1 MPEPDDVE
9 RVLPVWLTP
18 DEWEELLERAGGLEG
33 SPAQPQKTSDAQ
45 PIEAPM
51 MEAPKTCLP
60 MQSSARSRVPGLRPR
75 PVWSNSFADASRR
88 AGALTHSRG
97 GHQKQAGPKEA

>member
-1 MPEPDDVE
+1 MEPCVAKSALRVCAPAGWAPPLNCEAPPEREVPPEIERPDVPEPDDVE

-51 MEAPKTCLP
+51 IEAPKTCLR
-60 MQSSARSRVPGLRPR
+60 MQSSA
-75 PVWSNSFADASRR
+75 
-88 AGALTHSRG
+88 
-97 GHQKQAGPKEA
+97 